1 MSCRGRPE
9 EVVRSCRGRPVEVVR
24 SCRGRQVLLG
34 SSGPVELV
42 TSGQLVRVDC
52 VRPPTLEG
60 HNSSVRAPIWVFL
73 DSMESPL
80 SQESTHM
87 PEGG

>member
-42 TSGQLVRVDC
+42 TSG
-52 VRPPTLEG
+52 
-60 HNSSVRAPIWVFL
+60 
-73 DSMESPL
+73 
-80 SQESTHM
+80 
-87 PEGG
+87 